1 MPDRRFAV
9 LELRA
14 ERLAA
19 RLLGPSLAALLVQFV
34 QFGIV
39 GLIGMA
45 VDTATVY
52 ALRHAIGLIAAGF
65 CGYLI
70 AASLN
75 WLLNRIWTFRPP
87 TDPGET
93 AIETAPAMSAR
104 RQWALFLLANLPGF
118 ILNRGTFIALV
129 SLSATCHAHPVLAI
143 ACGSLAGMAANFT
156 LSRRLMFG

>member
-19 RLLGPSLAALLVQFV
+19 TLLGPRLAALVVQFA

-52 ALRHAIGLIAAGF
+52 ALRHPVGLIAAGF
-65 CGYLI
+65 FGYLT

-87 TDPGET
+87 TDPAE
-93 AIETAPAMSAR
+93 AITDHRMPAH

-118 ILNRGTFIALV
+118 VLNRGTFIALV
-129 SLSATCHAHPVLAI
+129 SLSALCRAHPVLAI
-143 ACGSLAGMAANFT
+143 AAGSLAGMSANFT
-156 LSRRLMFG
+156 LSRRLMFR